1 MCEFINFETT
11 ITIII
16 LDDGDVDDNTL
27 HDDTGDDPA
36 ENSRWNHRLTWGQTH
51 LKLKIMMSL

>member
-36 ENSRWNHRLTWGQTH
+36 DNSRWNHRLTWGP
-51 LKLKIMMSL
+51 LN